1 MTGRGFLLWCWSG
14 RIKVW
19 CWQYL
24 LMISPLLFS
33 ISWRHLWSQARHVS
47 PPSLSSW
54 LAQPQII
61 SLHRAW
67 LHKSG
72 ITGKFNLR
80 SDRTSWII
88 RTGCIIFDIDEK
100 TCRYCKHKLADLK
113 DYIYSHG
120 IKVLHFEHNGYND
133 IVFQTFTFQNLSH
146 TFGVDLNSCYVR
158 NHL

>member
-1 MTGRGFLLWCWSG
+1 
-14 RIKVW
+14 
-19 CWQYL
+19 
-24 LMISPLLFS
+24 MISPLLFS
-33 ISWRHLWSQARHVS
+33 ISWRHFWSQARHVS

-80 SDRTSWII
+80 SDRTSWIL
-88 RTGCIIFDIDEK
+88 RTGCIIFVVEEK

-113 DYIYSHG
+113 DYFYSHG

-133 IVFQTFTFQNLSH
+133 IVFQTFTLKIFFSLFVLIWIVVMCGIICNICIVWCRLVMTSH
-146 TFGVDLNSCYVR
+146 S
-158 NHL
+158 